1 MPPPPASG
9 SGGERS
15 GRRVSATVVNNPVF
29 NNPKLRKIIGPSSPA
44 RSRRSRSRSR
54 GRRKN
59 TPNRGDT
66 IHPSS
71 SHSPPPSPPPSSSSP
86 SSSLSSSPSSSSAS
100 LALTRVSGELASIA
114 ADATPLS
121 FNMLPEEVQL
131 HVFSFLSPVDVLSIV
146 PATCRHW
153 RDLTQDET
161 LWKVLQE
168 EHFGGPR
175 RSDRSWHQ
183 ECILGLTRIKR
194 QTQRYQ
200 TEMLLWGAKH
210 GHTQF
215 VRRMLREFNID
226 VNVRSHK
233 SEASPLHLAA
243 AQGHYDTIELLLS
256 CGADVNARTS
266 YGRTPLERAARYGH
280 AAVVQL
286 LLFRGASVNSTTEG
300 GETPLLMAAGN
311 NHKKVVKILLHH
323 DADVTAASAGFT
335 ALRIATLQGYT
346 EIVQLLHR
354 HAQQTAGGGGTS
366 SSALSL
372 AASSSL
378 MPA

>member
-1 MPPPPASG
+1 MPPPPTSG

-71 SHSPPPSPPPSSSSP
+71 SHSPPPSPPPSSS
-86 SSSLSSSPSSSSAS
+86 LSSSPSSSSAS
-100 LALTRVSGELASIA
+100 LALTRVSGELALIA

-153 RDLTQDET
+153 RYTATRARRILSILSILFIATSLLIDRAVFRLSMCVHRDLTQDET

-194 QTQRYQ
+194 
-200 TEMLLWGAKH
+200 
-210 GHTQF
+210 
-215 VRRMLREFNID
+215 
-226 VNVRSHK
+226 
-233 SEASPLHLAA
+233 
-243 AQGHYDTIELLLS
+243 
-256 CGADVNARTS
+256 
-266 YGRTPLERAARYGH
+266 
-280 AAVVQL
+280 
-286 LLFRGASVNSTTEG
+286 
-300 GETPLLMAAGN
+300 
-311 NHKKVVKILLHH
+311 
-323 DADVTAASAGFT
+323 
-335 ALRIATLQGYT
+335 
-346 EIVQLLHR
+346 
-354 HAQQTAGGGGTS
+354 
-366 SSALSL
+366 
-372 AASSSL
+372 
-378 MPA
+378 

>member
-1 MPPPPASG
+1 MRCKLFRCCAIKGAPPMSVGAG
-9 SGGERS
+9 SNGGSERRS
-15 GRRVSATVVNNPVF
+15 GRAATVVNNPVF

-54 GRRKN
+54 RRKN
-59 TPNRGDT
+59 N
-66 IHPSS
+66 SS
-71 SHSPPPSPPPSSSSP
+71 LTRDNINHSPPSSTSSSP
-86 SSSLSSSPSSSSAS
+86 SSSTS
-100 LALTRVSGELASIA
+100 LDLTRGRSGDASPESISLRQ
-114 ADATPLS
+114 LS
-121 FNMLPEEVQL
+121 FNTLPEEVQL
-131 HVFSFLSPVDVLSIV
+131 HVFSFLSPVDVLSVV

-168 EHFGGPR
+168 EHFGGAR

-183 ECILGLTRIKR
+183 ECILALTRIKR

-210 GHTQF
+210 GHSQF

-243 AQGHYDTIELLLS
+243 AQGNYDTIELLLS
-256 CGADVNARTS
+256 CGADVNAKTS

-280 AAVVQL
+280 ASVVQL
-286 LLFRGASVNSTTEG
+286 LLFRGANVNTTTEG

-311 NHKKVVKILLHH
+311 NHKKVVKILLDH

-335 ALRIATLQGYT
+335 AMRIATLQGYT
-346 EIVQLLHR
+346 EIVQLLQS
-354 HAQQTAGGGGTS
+354 HANTQPVSSSSSS
-366 SSALSL
+366 SSAS
-372 AASSSL
+372 SSSL
-378 MPA
+378 LVPS